1 MLRRL
6 SVFYRLLALSLLG
19 GALAGYA
26 ELSTWTSGSG
36 FQVNARFVGMDK
48 DQVVL
53 EAEEGRELMI
63 RINLLIPAD
72 QVRARKLHAESGHD
86 EASDGDLPLL
96 TSGPGRGHHAYYTHQ
111 NFDAW
116 VTKNGRLFIH
126 PKENGQRVGR
136 PFQIHHEPVIL
147 TDDLRLA
154 ILQRITKSGPP
165 AQEPQSITFEALA
178 KRDDVEITYKVEY
191 TFKQNMIC
199 ASSEIIKPRRSDL
212 LIEARADFQFQGA
225 EDIPAEVPQDERIKL
240 LEKHLLRWRGGD
252 VRRWQEQ
259 NFYASTTFRGPVDEA
274 EISGPWGQRV
284 VKLKGENRRS
294 GNRAA
299 FWTYGGQ
306 PLNEGYRFYF
316 RVETGSRAGTSCVT
330 ID

>member
-26 ELSTWTSGSG
+26 ELNTWTSSSG
-36 FQVNARFVGMDK
+36 FQVNARFIDMDN

-53 EAEEGRELMI
+53 QSAEGRELKI
-63 RINLLIPAD
+63 RITLLIPAD
-72 QVRARKLHAESGHD
+72 QVRARNLFAESGPD

-96 TSGPGRGHHAYYTHQ
+96 TRGPGRGHHAYYTHQ

-136 PFQIHHEPVIL
+136 PFQIQHEPVIL
-147 TDDLRLA
+147 TDDHGLA

-165 AQEPQSITFEALA
+165 EQEPRSITFEALA

-191 TFKQNMIC
+191 TFNQNRIC
-199 ASSEIIKPRRSDL
+199 ASSEIIEPRRSDL
-212 LIEARADFQFQGA
+212 LIEARADVQFQGA
-225 EDIPAEVPQDERIKL
+225 EDIPEEMPRAERVKL
-240 LEKHLLRWRGGD
+240 LEKHLLRWRGGEA
-252 VRRWQEQ
+252 RRWQELT
-259 NFYASTTFRGPVDEA
+259 FYASTTFSGPVDVA

-316 RVETGSRAGTSCVT
+316 RVEKGSQAGTSCVT